1 MATLSLLYG
10 WNVTDLLFIV
20 PQLLSR
26 SLKKLI
32 TVTAMA
38 IAQTSLSTMM
48 IRFSKNCGALH
59 IPLYYSKHICQRTG
73 SKLSG
78 TIA

>member
-38 IAQTSLSTMM
+38 IAQTS
-48 IRFSKNCGALH
+48 
-59 IPLYYSKHICQRTG
+59 
-73 SKLSG
+73 
-78 TIA
+78 